1 MKSKTYFWSVVF
13 AISMGFFESA
23 VVIYLRKIAYPG
35 GFAFPLQPL
44 STDLATTEIFRE
56 VFSLIM
62 LYSVSALLGK
72 RSMEKFGWFIFN
84 FAIWD
89 IFFYIFLFILS
100 GWPHSLFTMDLL
112 FLIPVVWTG
121 PVLAPIILSGLMIF
135 LGILIINYS
144 QRIRYLRFRA
154 KEFMFLG
161 IGSLLCLVSFMLD
174 YILFSNGN
182 TTDKQF
188 VPDRFNWIIFG
199 IGAFL
204 ILIGILLFL
213 FNNKKSKHS
222 LFDTITRKHKGH
234 K

>member
-1 MKSKTYFWSVVF
+1 MKNKTYFWSVVF

-23 VVIYLRKIAYPG
+23 VVIYLRKIAYPS

-44 STDLATTEIFRE
+44 SSDLATIEIFRE
-56 VFSLIM
+56 VFSLVM

-72 RSMEKFGWFIFN
+72 RSMERFGWFIFN

-100 GWPHSLFTMDLL
+100 GWPESPFTMDLL

-135 LGILIINYS
+135 LGILIINFS
-144 QRIRYLRFRA
+144 QRIRYLSFRA
-154 KEFMFLG
+154 KEFLFLSL
-161 IGSLLCLVSFMLD
+161 GSLVCLVSFTLD
-174 YILFSNGN
+174 YILFLKGG
-182 TTDKQF
+182 TTGKQF

-199 IGAFL
+199 LGAL
-204 ILIGILLFL
+204 SILIGILFFF
-213 FNNKKSKHS
+213 FNNKKSKRT
-222 LFDTITRKHKGH
+222 LFDTITLRHKGTF
-234 K
+234 